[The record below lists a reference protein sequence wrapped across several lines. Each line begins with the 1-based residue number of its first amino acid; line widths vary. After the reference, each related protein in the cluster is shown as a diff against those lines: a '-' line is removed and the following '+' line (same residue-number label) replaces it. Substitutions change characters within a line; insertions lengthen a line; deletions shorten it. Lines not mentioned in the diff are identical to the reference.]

1 MKHFLAILFFACFA
15 QLATAQS
22 RGAQFKFV
30 KESHDFG
37 ILKEGGE
44 AFFEFAFTNTGN
56 EPLIIDGV
64 SASCGCTVPSFN
76 HEPVLPNQRGTIK
89 VKFDTHG
96 KNGPFDKIVYV
107 KSNVPTVKEKYELYI
122 RGTVVPK

>member
-1 MKHFLAILFFACFA
+1 MKYIISIIVLTFCSYTMQA
-15 QLATAQS
+15 QV
-22 RGAQFKFV
+22 RGAQFKFA
-30 KESHDFG
+30 KETHDFG
-37 ILKEGGE
+37 TLKEGGE
-44 AFFEFAFTNTGN
+44 AFYEFTFTNTGN

-76 HEPVLPNQRGTIK
+76 HEPVLPNQKGTIK

-107 KSNVPTVKEKYELYI
+107 KSNVPTAKEKYELFI
-122 RGTVVPK
+122 KGVVVPK